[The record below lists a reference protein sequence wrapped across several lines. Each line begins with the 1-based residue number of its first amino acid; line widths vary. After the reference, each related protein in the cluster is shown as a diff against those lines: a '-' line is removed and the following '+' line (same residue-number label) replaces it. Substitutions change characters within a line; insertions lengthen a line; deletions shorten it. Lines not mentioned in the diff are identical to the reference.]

1 MLTSEKVQS
10 KLKEALL
17 RKDVPETSQVKRQKR
32 VPPIYNDLYYLDGV
46 RKSVGTV
53 IKDHAITSNIID
65 YKINYFKTLTM
76 NNVIDISNSSSG
88 SQLDLFT
95 AEHQELIIK
104 SLSSKHR
111 QQSMRDTVEF
121 DRIIEKYSA
130 VEDNN
135 RFLRKYIEETENVKN
150 GDKNK
155 RIYLRI
161 LESMAHHRYLYD
173 HEEDNSEAD
182 CVNKLYSSMMEA
194 CFQGYTP
201 KIVLRVTFPSITCV
215 VEYAKKYSE
224 GEYYK
229 DKVKIVLCSI
239 IYFRNLLKKT
249 NNCDIEISDDNFQTR
264 RGNVNKSWFVLE
276 KVADSGYT
284 PKCRTC
290 KGRGNQKLCQ

>member
-1 MLTSEKVQS
+1 MCVISS
-10 KLKEALL
+10 KTIINSFILDSSQWHITDICMTMKKTIARPIASTNCILL
-17 RKDVPETSQVKRQKR
+17 WWKLASR
-32 VPPIYNDLYYLDGV
+32 V
-46 RKSVGTV
+46 
-53 IKDHAITSNIID
+53 NIICLIHQLQRLTCVLGGRRSRRFVK
-65 YKINYFKTLTM
+65 KI
-76 NNVIDISNSSSG
+76 
-88 SQLDLFT
+88 
-95 AEHQELIIK
+95 
-104 SLSSKHR
+104 
-111 QQSMRDTVEF
+111 
-121 DRIIEKYSA
+121 
-130 VEDNN
+130 
-135 RFLRKYIEETENVKN
+135 
-150 GDKNK
+150 
-155 RIYLRI
+155 
-161 LESMAHHRYLYD
+161 
-173 HEEDNSEAD
+173 
-182 CVNKLYSSMMEA
+182 
-194 CFQGYTP
+194 GYTP